1 MFSLFI
7 YLCSPGVCKMVS
19 EFYMLQNLEGG
30 LLPISESVELSNLDI
45 MQSLEYLELGSQ
57 FRSGCLSFLV
67 IPKICLVRSLVVL

>member
-45 MQSLEYLELGSQ
+45 IAVIRVSGTWISIQIWLFIFLSDSQ
-57 FRSGCLSFLV
+57 DLFG
-67 IPKICLVRSLVVL
+67 